1 MNLRPI
7 VSRINPDLKEI
18 FQICTG
24 NANENLISKK
34 TPYYVREPAKLIIN
48 KNTRN
53 VVDSFDLKRD
63 YLGVKVKL
71 TENVRLYGYEIIDNA
86 EAATGSV
93 L

>member
-7 VSRINPDLKEI
+7 VSRIYPDLKEI

-34 TPYYVREPAKLIIN
+34 TPYYVREPATLIIN

>member
-7 VSRINPDLKEI
+7 VSLINPDLKEI
-18 FQICTG
+18 FQCTG
-24 NANENLISKK
+24 NANENIICKK
-34 TPYYVREPAKLIIN
+34 RPYCVREPATLIIN

-53 VVDSFDLKRD
+53 VVDSFDLERD
-63 YLGVKVKL
+63 YFGVKVKL
-71 TENVRLYGYEIIDNA
+71 TENVRLYGYEIIDNT

>member
-34 TPYYVREPAKLIIN
+34 TPYYVREPATLIIN
-48 KNTRN
+48 KNTTN